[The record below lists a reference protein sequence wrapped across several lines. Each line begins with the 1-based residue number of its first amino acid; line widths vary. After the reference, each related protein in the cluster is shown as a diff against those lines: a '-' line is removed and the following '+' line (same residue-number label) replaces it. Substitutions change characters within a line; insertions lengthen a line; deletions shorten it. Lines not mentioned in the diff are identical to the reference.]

1 MFKNTDKLKKLTI
14 DFYER
19 DNAVLI
25 ARELLGKVIVT
36 NINGIVTSGRI
47 VETEAYMGYTD
58 KASHAYAGRRTLRN
72 EHMYAG
78 AATSYVYICY
88 GMHHLFNVIT
98 NNKNVPHAIL
108 IRAVEPLQG
117 IEDML
122 IRTGKK
128 KFDHTLTRG
137 PGNAAKALG
146 INKLH
151 SGINLLT
158 NTIFIAE
165 DDYKLEEQLGGIS
178 ARIGVNYA
186 GADALLPYRFFIKGN
201 KYVSGSPR

>member
-1 MFKNTDKLKKLTI
+1 MFKSTDKLKKLTI

-19 DNAVLI
+19 ENAVII

-58 KASHAYAGRRTLRN
+58 KASHAYAGRRTARN

-88 GMHHLFNVIT
+88 GMHHLFNVVT
-98 NNKNVPHAIL
+98 NNKDVPHAIL

-128 KFDHTLTRG
+128 KLDHTLTRG
-137 PGNAAKALG
+137 PGNVAKALG
-146 INKLH
+146 IAKLH
-151 SGINLLT
+151 SGINLMT
-158 NTIFIAE
+158 DTIFIAE
-165 DDYKLEEQLGGIS
+165 DDYILEEQMIGSS

-186 GADALLPYRFFIKGN
+186 GTDALLPYRFFIKGN
-201 KYVSGSPR
+201 EYVSGSPR